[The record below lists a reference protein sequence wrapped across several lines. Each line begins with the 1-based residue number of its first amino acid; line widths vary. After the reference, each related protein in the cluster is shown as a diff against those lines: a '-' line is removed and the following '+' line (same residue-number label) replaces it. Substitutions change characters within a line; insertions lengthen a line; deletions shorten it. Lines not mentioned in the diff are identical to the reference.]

1 MRKFLEKL
9 IKAKQTR
16 AAELRELIKNS
27 DSADEVRSLGDTLQT
42 VLEELQDAQMQLD
55 ALDREDSDNGEGRGA
70 DNGSDNNGDE
80 ERNGN
85 PMHEFRSRGAF
96 NTRGQQT
103 GAQSDDPTDSL
114 AYRTAFMNFVCR
126 GTPIPAEV
134 RADAQTTTTDASA
147 AIPHTVLNEI
157 VREMKTYGEIYS
169 RVRKLN
175 VQGGVEIPILSL
187 IPTATWVGEG
197 KSEAQKLQ
205 ANTKV
210 SFSYYGVE
218 CKIAQTLLVNVTTI
232 DAFQQ
237 LFPQLAAEAIVKALE
252 IAIVSG
258 DGSGKPLGIT
268 KDTRVPSGNVITLT
282 PTDITKWGEWKK
294 KVFAKIPKSYRNGSW
309 IMAQGTFDGYID
321 GMVDDAGQPIAR
333 VNYGITDGETYRFG
347 GKEVLT
353 TETDVLADYDSAGTG
368 DVIAVFTNLENYGV
382 NSNME
387 MRVTKWE
394 DQESNE
400 IKNKAIMI
408 CDGKLI
414 DPNGTIIIKKGAA
427 S

>member
-1 MRKFLEKL
+1 MREFLKKL
-9 IKAKQTR
+9 IKARQTR

-27 DSADEVRSLGDTLQT
+27 NSADEVRSLGDTLQT
-42 VLEELQDAQMQLD
+42 VLEELQDAQTQLD
-55 ALDREDSDNGEGRGA
+55 ALDSEGSDNGEGRDA
-70 DNGSDNNGDE
+70 DNGGNSNGDE

-96 NTRGQQT
+96 NTGGQQT

-294 KVFAKIPKSYRNGSW
+294 KVFGKIPKSYRNGSW

-368 DVIAVFTNLENYGV
+368 DVIAVFTNLENYGA

>member
-1 MRKFLEKL
+1 
-9 IKAKQTR
+9 
-16 AAELRELIKNS
+16 
-27 DSADEVRSLGDTLQT
+27 
-42 VLEELQDAQMQLD
+42 
-55 ALDREDSDNGEGRGA
+55 
-70 DNGSDNNGDE
+70 
-80 ERNGN
+80 
-85 PMHEFRSRGAF
+85 
-96 NTRGQQT
+96 
-103 GAQSDDPTDSL
+103 
-114 AYRTAFMNFVCR
+114 
-126 GTPIPAEV
+126 
-134 RADAQTTTTDASA
+134 
-147 AIPHTVLNEI
+147 
-157 VREMKTYGEIYS
+157 
-169 RVRKLN
+169 
-175 VQGGVEIPILSL
+175 
-187 IPTATWVGEG
+187 
-197 KSEAQKLQ
+197 
-205 ANTKV
+205 
-210 SFSYYGVE
+210 
-218 CKIAQTLLVNVTTI
+218 
-232 DAFQQ
+232 
-237 LFPQLAAEAIVKALE
+237 
-252 IAIVSG
+252 
-258 DGSGKPLGIT
+258 
-268 KDTRVPSGNVITLT
+268 SGNVITLT

-394 DQESNE
+394 DQDSNE